1 MTISTLSHQP
11 PCFTEKTKVAE
22 MLKTMLQVMLD
33 CRSVHRRVL
42 KKAID
47 TSFSLPNLDLDQLT
61 LWLGQRSQEFL
72 FRGLLQRP
80 QLVSGKHGYLQ
91 QCPASDTSCPTC
103 GQFKRLEE
111 SVELLQQHV
120 RQLTARLEVAESKLA
135 VLEQCECSIGCPGEG
150 EGQPDRGHQDV
161 WQEDCQTCSCN
172 SGKVMTFT

>member
-11 PCFTEKTKVAE
+11 PCFTEETKDAE
-22 MLKTMLQVMLD
+22 MMKTMLQVMLD

-47 TSFSLPNLDLDQLT
+47 TSFSLPHLDQLT

-135 VLEQCECSIGCPGEG
+135 ALDQCECSIGCPGEG
-150 EGQPDRGHQDV
+150 EGQPDRRHQDV

>member
-47 TSFSLPNLDLDQLT
+47 TSFSLPNLEQLT

-120 RQLTARLEVAESKLA
+120 RQLTARLEEAESKLA

-172 SGKVMTFT
+172 SGKVRTFT